1 MEAADKSC
9 ELKICYFSLLAFP
22 SPIISLNPF
31 KKKKKKKRCPKPP
44 QASIKNL
51 EN

>member
-31 KKKKKKKRCPKPP
+31 KKKKKKKDVQNHLK
-44 QASIKNL
+44 QALKT
-51 EN
+51 